1 MRYISITV
9 FCNEKF
15 EDTKNMLWP
24 EASIEEHTMQW
35 LSENEQNDN
44 QWSRKYCGM
53 SFIGQHE
60 PHWIRLN

>member
-9 FCNEKF
+9 FCYQKF
-15 EDTKNMLWP
+15 EDTPKGCDQKP
-24 EASIEEHTMQW
+24 SIEEHAMQW
-35 LSENEQNDN
+35 LSEHEQNDN

-60 PHWIRLN
+60 SH

>member
-1 MRYISITV
+1 MKSLKIQKKG
-9 FCNEKF
+9 CNRK
-15 EDTKNMLWP
+15 P
-24 EASIEEHTMQW
+24 SIEEHTMQW

-60 PHWIRLN
+60 SH